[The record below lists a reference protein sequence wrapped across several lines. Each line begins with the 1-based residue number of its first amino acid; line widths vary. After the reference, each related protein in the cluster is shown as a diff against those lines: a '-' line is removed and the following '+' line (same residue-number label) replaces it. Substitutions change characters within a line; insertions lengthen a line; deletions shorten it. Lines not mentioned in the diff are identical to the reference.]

1 MLSGYLVRKMTHQKY
16 LFPMTVPAH
25 LYFRPP
31 PDLYPKF
38 ASHGN
43 CPGFAVSPPTILLP
57 LTALT
62 DPQSLLG
69 ASWLRPRC
77 PAYPVGSGRRFRACT
92 GQQTRACL
100 RPFRPFAAPQR
111 NEDLIKL
118 GTRVPF
124 TGFFSPAISSMKGE
138 QEVSWTHMA
147 WSPFCSWQ

>member
-1 MLSGYLVRKMTHQKY
+1 MFQRICILGHLLICIPSLRAMEIVQDLH
-16 LFPMTVPAH
+16 FP
-25 LYFRPP
+25 LQQFFCRPP
-31 PDLYPKF
+31 PSPTHSCCFAQAGCDQGALHTRLVKMIFLLY
-38 ASHGN
+38 
-43 CPGFAVSPPTILLP
+43 TLL
-57 LTALT
+57 
-62 DPQSLLG
+62 
-69 ASWLRPRC
+69 

-100 RPFRPFAAPQR
+100 RRSRPFAAPQR
-111 NEDLIKL
+111 NSDLIKL